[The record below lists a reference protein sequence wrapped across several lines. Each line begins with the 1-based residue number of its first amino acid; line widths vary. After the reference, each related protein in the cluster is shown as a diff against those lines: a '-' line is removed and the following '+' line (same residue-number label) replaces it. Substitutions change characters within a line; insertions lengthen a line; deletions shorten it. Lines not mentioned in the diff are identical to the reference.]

1 MQAHIGPR
9 NSAIVTLLVIS
20 PSSETPLG
28 RGKKEEGMF
37 VTYINIVPSRVFILI
52 VFIYDLT
59 MPLRVI
65 LSLSLS
71 AL

>member
-1 MQAHIGPR
+1 MRARIGPR
-9 NSAIVTLLVIS
+9 NCASATLLVIS

-28 RGKKEEGMF
+28 SGKREEGRF
-37 VTYINIVPSRVFILI
+37 IIYINIVPRVSVLV

-59 MPLRVI
+59 MPLQVMLR
-65 LSLSLS
+65 LSLS